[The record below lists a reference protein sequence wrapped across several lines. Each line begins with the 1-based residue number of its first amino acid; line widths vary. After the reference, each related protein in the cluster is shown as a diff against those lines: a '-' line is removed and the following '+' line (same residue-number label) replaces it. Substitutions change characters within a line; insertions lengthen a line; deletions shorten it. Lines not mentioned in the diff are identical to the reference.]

1 MRCVLASLFGDI
13 FCSGPTE
20 ADVGCNDFVLR
31 ATRLALQVHLKAT
44 RDARNA
50 PNGSALE
57 IS

>member
-1 MRCVLASLFGDI
+1 MRPRIAFGNI
-13 FCSGPTE
+13 FCSGPPE
-20 ADVGCNDFVLR
+20 ADVNCKHFVLQ
-31 ATRLALQVHLKAT
+31 ATRLALQVHLNAT